1 MIPQLRDW
9 YRRYEA
15 SGFTVVGVHTPEFSW
30 ERSYDAVAAAVR
42 ELSISYPVVQDNDR
56 VVWKR
61 YGVWGWPTAFLV
73 DKRGVVR
80 YQHIGEGG
88 YVDTEEMIRRLLAE

>member
-1 MIPQLRDW
+1 MIAQLRDW
-9 YRRYEA
+9 QWTYEA
-15 SGFTVVGVHTPEFSW
+15 AGFTVVGVHTPEFFW
-30 ERSYDAVAAAVR
+30 EKSYDAVVAAVK
-42 ELSISYPVVQDNDR
+42 ELGISYPVVRDNDR

-88 YVDTEEMIRRLLAE
+88 YVDTEEMIRRPLAE